1 MMLIVTLGGD
11 SHSPILLSTKMH
23 LVNQYGVKTLGKKR
37 PTGLNVD
44 LSINNKNESLH
55 VPENVAKYLNLV

>member
-23 LVNQYGVKTLGKKR
+23 LVNQYGVKTFVKKR

-44 LSINNKNESLH
+44 LSINEMKVCTRECC
-55 VPENVAKYLNLV
+55 